1 MDKKQRFFFD
11 ATSKDNYLSIL
22 NSVDLENNLE
32 KRERDNALKY
42 AYHIFFRRMIEISF
56 VKINYLKN
64 NKFTINVNSVSDLLP
79 NSNDQLDLLIDGITN
94 NKDFINKNEKII
106 LNKILIIIQILLI
119 NF

>member
-1 MDKKQRFFFD
+1 
-11 ATSKDNYLSIL
+11 
-22 NSVDLENNLE
+22 
-32 KRERDNALKY
+32 
-42 AYHIFFRRMIEISF
+42 MIEISF

-106 LNKILIIIQILLI
+106 LNKNTYYNSNIIDKFLISLSNLLKRLRFKSI
-119 NF
+119 